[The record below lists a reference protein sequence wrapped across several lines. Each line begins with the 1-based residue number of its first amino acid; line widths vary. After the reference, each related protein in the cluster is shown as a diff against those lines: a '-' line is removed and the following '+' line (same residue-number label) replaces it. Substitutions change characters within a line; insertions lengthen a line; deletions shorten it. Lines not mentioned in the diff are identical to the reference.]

1 MPPAGTR
8 LEKLAHAPWCRVMQ
22 VVCEGEVG
30 DVRAS
35 RVADVAQ
42 KAREEREVGEVEFVV
57 AVVHGIG
64 LDVGLARGE
73 E

>member
-8 LEKLAHAPWCRVMQ
+8 LEKLAHGPWCRVMQ

-35 RVADVAQ
+35 RVADVPEE
-42 KAREEREVGEVEFVV
+42 AREEREVGQVEFVV

-64 LDVGLARGE
+64 FDVGLARNE

>member
-1 MPPAGTR
+1 VPPVGTR
-8 LEKLAHAPWCRVMQ
+8 LEKLAHAPWCRVMLA
-22 VVCEGEVG
+22 VCEGEVG

-35 RVADVAQ
+35 RVANVPEE
-42 KAREEREVGEVEFVV
+42 AREEREVGEVEFVV

-64 LDVGLARGE
+64 FDVGLARNE